1 MSNTGTALIK
11 GKFERLIKILLV
23 IESLLKAFH
32 RL

>member
-23 IESLLKAFH
+23 IENLLKALH

>member
-23 IESLLKAFH
+23 IESLMKTL
-32 RL
+32 RLL

>member
-23 IESLLKAFH
+23 IENLLKAFH